1 MIRWLIRG
9 LGSLAVI
16 ALVLGLAVLAG
27 RGGASSHRHM
37 LPEPVTVTAHAIDHF
52 RIGDRATTRFGPLE
66 FIGGLELRGAHPNFG
81 GLSALRLMPDGQR
94 FLAITDTGDWVE
106 GTIVQSNG
114 KPAAIRNVTIGPT
127 LGPDGQ
133 RAKDIGLWDSESIAL
148 DGGMAYVGIERDHS
162 VLAFPIGRDGV
173 RARGKPV
180 PLPAFVADW
189 PDNKGIEALGILPP
203 GTPFAGWLIGISE
216 RSSRGDAPTEGFVM
230 KTDGGDPF
238 RFRLTRSDG
247 FDITDLDFL
256 PNGDMIVLER
266 AFSPIRGVG
275 MRMRRVKTATIQPD
289 ALIDGEVLIT
299 ADMAYH
305 VDNMEGLSITRNAAG
320 ETIFTLISD
329 DNFSIAQRTLL
340 LQFRWLER

>member
-1 MIRWLIRG
+1 MIRWLKRG
-9 LGSLAVI
+9 LGSLAAI

-27 RGGASSHRHM
+27 RGGAGSHRHM

-81 GLSALRLMPDGQR
+81 GLSALRLMPDGER

-106 GTIVQSNG
+106 ATIVQSNG
-114 KPAAIRNVTIGPT
+114 KPAAIRDVTIAPT

-148 DGGMAYVGIERDHS
+148 DGPIAYVGIERDHS

-173 RARGKPV
+173 RARGILV
-180 PLPAFVADW
+180 PLPAFVAEW

-203 GTPFAGWLIGISE
+203 GTPYAGRLIGISE
-216 RSSRGDAPTEGFVM
+216 RSGGGNDPTEGFVM
-230 KTDGGDPF
+230 KPDGGEPF
-238 RFRLTRSDG
+238 RFRLARSDG

-256 PNGDMIVLER
+256 PDGDLIVLER
-266 AFSPIRGVG
+266 YFRPIRGVA
-275 MRMRRVKTATIQPD
+275 MRLRRIKTAAIQPD
-289 ALIDGEVLIT
+289 AIVDGEVLLT
-299 ADMAYH
+299 ADRGYH
-305 VDNMEGLSITRNAAG
+305 IDNMEGLSINRNAAG
-320 ETIFTLISD
+320 EIIFTLISD
-329 DNFSIAQRTLL
+329 DNFSVAQRTLL